1 MNKEI
6 LTAPAFPCVPIQ
18 DNYGRLI
25 APIPGVTKLEY
36 FALKIWVNKKVLDI
50 ETYDEAIQE
59 AEILLKELHIYQNAK
74 NDTNDKKSDTEN
86 KIISIS

>member
-36 FALKIWVNKKVLDI
+36 FTLKIWINKNKLDI

-59 AEILLKELHIYQNAK
+59 AEILLNELHIYQNTK
-74 NDTNDKKSDTEN
+74 NDSNDKKSDGEN